1 MSAPLWDVYPDKT
14 VEDQL
19 EAGGSENG
27 RAVLQQLVEE
37 LARTGPQVPD
47 ALRYPHPW
55 PRTLWRT
62 LIRVPGTT
70 LVYGGIEY
78 VEETHQRIRITG
90 VHWLP
95 GR

>member
-1 MSAPLWDVYPDKT
+1 VSAPLWDVYPDKS

-19 EAGGSENG
+19 EAGSDAG

-37 LARTGPQVPD
+37 LTCTGPQVTD
-47 ALRYPHPW
+47 ARRYPHPW

-62 LIRVPGTT
+62 LIRVQGSTV
-70 LVYGGIEY
+70 VYGGIEY